1 MHPLKKSRYSGRQ
14 FLYSFTSLRP
24 TVEDDLLVCYD
35 GSAEPLPA
43 EMETESLFGALD
55 GADLGILS
63 RNDLPVLDKSDF
75 STPSPG
81 WTWML
86 AGAAVV
92 GVLFWV
98 GLFYGLYRWVKR
110 SRSRSRRNEA

>member
-1 MHPLKKSRYSGRQ
+1 MYPLKKSRYSGRQ
-14 FLYSFTSLRP
+14 FVYSFASLRP
-24 TVEDDLLVCYD
+24 TVEDDLLVWYD
-35 GSAEPLPA
+35 GSAEPPPA
-43 EMETESLFGALD
+43 EMDTESLFGALD
-55 GADLGILS
+55 RADLGILS

-110 SRSRSRRNEA
+110 SRSRSRRNDA